1 MGILGDQVMK
11 EETLGTK
18 MGGFDLE
25 CNVEPDVW
33 DPWEG
38 TKETLKEMTKKK
50 GIRCGCI
57 A

>member
-1 MGILGDQVMK
+1 MGILGDRPMK
-11 EETLGTK
+11 ESTLGTK

-25 CNVEPDVW
+25 CSVEPDIR

-38 TKETLKEMTKKK
+38 TKETLKETTKKK
-50 GIRCGCI
+50 GIRIGCI